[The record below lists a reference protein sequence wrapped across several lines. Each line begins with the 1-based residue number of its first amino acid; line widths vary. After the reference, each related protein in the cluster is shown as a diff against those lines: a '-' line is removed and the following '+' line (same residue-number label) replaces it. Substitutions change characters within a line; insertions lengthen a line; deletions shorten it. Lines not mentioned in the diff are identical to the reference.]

1 MSTLRHGLLGSLL
14 TLSLVCG
21 GVEAQEGS
29 ELDRFMAQVLTTQ
42 GRNVAAGL
50 EYVLDERAEVRF
62 SGPDRDT
69 LFRGDF
75 TWYAREG
82 VFVRSPVRIDG
93 VPIGEED
100 RRTYE
105 ARWLERERERQ
116 RARTGAGETAGDEAV
131 AGNDDLMMHWM
142 LGGFGA
148 DTAQVASGPGDDVE
162 VGDPGFVASA
172 YGPVDGLFDSG
183 TYYLVGSEAW
193 DGHDVL
199 RIEYYRDRPGS
210 PSGDEGQPGDDAEID
225 GEWSK
230 TMLLTL
236 WVDPVQRQ
244 IVRYSLENL
253 GLGFLPARWVV
264 RLDDVTASMS
274 MRQPFAGV
282 WMPERIEMRAV
293 MRLATGTYELRS
305 ARTFSNYREA
315 VTGGRVLGIAEQR

>member
-1 MSTLRHGLLGSLL
+1 MSTLRRGLLSALL
-14 TLSLVCG
+14 VLSFVCG
-21 GVEAQEGS
+21 GVEAQEDR
-29 ELDRFMAQVLTTQ
+29 ELDRFMAQVLEAES
-42 GRNVAAGL
+42 RNVAGRL

-62 SGPDRDT
+62 TGPDRDT

-82 VFVRSPVRIDG
+82 VFVRSPIRIDG
-93 VPIGEED
+93 VSIGEED

-105 ARWLERERERQ
+105 ARWLERGQERQ
-116 RARTGAGETAGDEAV
+116 RARAAASETDGNGAD

-148 DTAQVASGPGDDVE
+148 DTAQVASGPGDE
-162 VGDPGFVASA
+162 IADPSFVADA
-172 YGPVDGLFDSG
+172 YALLDGLLKPG
-183 TYYLVGSEAW
+183 TYYLVGSEVW

-199 RIEYYRDRPGS
+199 RIEYYRERLAWRP
-210 PSGDEGQPGDDAEID
+210 GDEGQPTGDAEIET
-225 GEWSK
+225 EWSK

-244 IVRYSLENL
+244 IVRYSLDNL
-253 GLGFLPARWVV
+253 GLGFLPGRWVA

-282 WMPERIEMRAV
+282 WMPGRIEMRAV

-315 VTGGRVLGIAEQR
+315 ATGGRLLGISEER

>member
-1 MSTLRHGLLGSLL
+1 MSTLRRGLLSSLL
-14 TLSLVCG
+14 VLSFVCG
-21 GVEAQEGS
+21 GVEAQEDN
-29 ELDRFMAQVLTTQ
+29 ELDRFMAQVR
-42 GRNVAAGL
+42 GAESRNVAARL

-62 SGPDRDT
+62 TGPDRDT

-82 VFVRSPVRIDG
+82 VFVRSPIRIDG
-93 VPIGEED
+93 VPIGEGD

-105 ARWLERERERQ
+105 ARWLERAHERQ
-116 RARTGAGETAGDEAV
+116 RARTAASETDGNGADAET
-131 AGNDDLMMHWM
+131 DDLMMHWM

-148 DTAQVASGPGDDVE
+148 DTAQVASGPGDE
-162 VGDPGFVASA
+162 VADPSFVADA
-172 YGPVDGLFDSG
+172 YALLDGLLESG
-183 TYYLVGSEAW
+183 TYYLVGSEVW
-193 DGHDVL
+193 DGHEVL
-199 RIEYYRDRPGS
+199 RIEYYRERLASRPGK
-210 PSGDEGQPGDDAEID
+210 GGQPTGDAEI
-225 GEWSK
+225 GTEWSK

-244 IVRYSLENL
+244 IVRYSLDNL
-253 GLGFLPARWVV
+253 GLGFLPGRWVL

-282 WMPERIEMRAV
+282 WMPGQIEMRAV

-315 VTGGRVLGIAEQR
+315 VTGGRLLGASEER